1 MTKRMLKIQITGM
14 MDSLNDLMK
23 KVKCVMDF
31 NEKNKKLW
39 LNLFDFKGQL
49 TFAKETLESIILE
62 EEL

>member
-14 MDSLNDLMK
+14 MDPLSLLMK
-23 KVKCVMDF
+23 KAKCVMDF
-31 NEKNKKLW
+31 NEKNKSLW

-49 TFAKETLESIILE
+49 ALAKVTLESIISE